1 MKISQKTK
9 CREERMRK
17 IKEVQQLYKQYQA
30 LGLGVYESID
40 LIMEKFGIFS
50 RSTVYAYL
58 KKNLK
63 N

>member
-1 MKISQKTK
+1 MKISKKTK